1 MYQKIAP
8 LSNRP
13 PSGAVDNSPNL
24 PHRGRGTAAAVEEGR
39 YGRERCVKREAPLQ
53 GELSAQLTE
62 GFRLGI

>member
-1 MYQKIAP
+1 MII
-8 LSNRP
+8 
-13 PSGAVDNSPNL
+13 SGEASPPNL
-24 PHRGRGTAAAVEEGR
+24 PLRGRGTAAAVEEGR

>member
-1 MYQKIAP
+1 MIISGEASPK
-8 LSNRP
+8 
-13 PSGAVDNSPNL
+13 PSP
-24 PHRGRGTAAAVEEGR
+24 RGRGTAAAVEEGC